1 MKKFLLVLLLIIVG
15 AVQMGCNN
23 GELIYDDPDVK
34 LFVKQLKAGTYQ
46 TKSPQ
51 GYVEVPLFTEEHIP
65 ELLNYVEDLTIIPS
79 FPMPPIS
86 SYFGEK
92 IRLGESLLWII
103 ESIRLGHPASLGCKM
118 VYANADNYEGI
129 YFLSDEE
136 VLEVAQLYKNWW
148 EFRSFPKTRWSVDPC
163 YDDPLCRSGYRW
175 W

>member
-1 MKKFLLVLLLIIVG
+1 MKTYLSILLLIAIG
-15 AVQMGCNN
+15 LCQIGCNN
-23 GELIYDDPDVK
+23 EVLKYDDPDVD

-46 TKSPQ
+46 TKSPA
-51 GYVEVPLFTEEHIP
+51 GYVEVPLFNENHIP
-65 ELLNYVEDLTIIPS
+65 ELLDYVDDLTIIPS
-79 FPMPPIS
+79 FPLPPIS

-92 IRLGESLLWII
+92 IRLGECMLWII

-129 YFLSDEE
+129 FFLSDEE

-148 EFRSFPKTRWSVDPC
+148 EGRSFPKTRWSVDPC
-163 YDDPLCRSGYRW
+163 FDDPLCRSGYRW